1 MKVKFFDSET
11 KVTSKGESSKRKF
24 ECVTCNRIFPSYQ
37 ALGGHRASHKRT
49 KGCGSS
55 RIDQSSENENNAEME
70 LEVDMKI
77 NVNAEGKMLEN
88 ERVLVNE
95 EAHEIRNFLDL
106 NLPAATI
113 DEERNGHSEIY
124 KPWWI
129 VGRNLKQEAMSIG
142 LLSN

>member
-1 MKVKFFDSET
+1 
-11 KVTSKGESSKRKF
+11 
-24 ECVTCNRIFPSYQ
+24 
-37 ALGGHRASHKRT
+37 
-49 KGCGSS
+49 
-55 RIDQSSENENNAEME
+55 
-70 LEVDMKI
+70 
-77 NVNAEGKMLEN
+77 MLEN